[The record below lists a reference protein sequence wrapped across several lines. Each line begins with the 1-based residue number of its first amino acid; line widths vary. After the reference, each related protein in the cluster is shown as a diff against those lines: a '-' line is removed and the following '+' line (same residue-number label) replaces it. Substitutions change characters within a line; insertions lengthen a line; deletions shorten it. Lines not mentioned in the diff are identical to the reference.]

1 MLKVC
6 QISISCISFPL
17 FLHTFAVQN
26 IFTLSLNI
34 GNGYKKQQ
42 LMHPLILI
50 RKYIPTNHGFTWKT
64 FFCPNSRLFEFFRW
78 QQWMITLFD
87 LQLRQKEPRYSTY
100 LVSLNQIFNQF
111 FIYPVCRGVDDL
123 KIWDFC
129 IFLVLGVLLEMF
141 HWFDR
146 DFRRFLFLRIF
157 EDIFYVSIFWI

>member
-1 MLKVC
+1 MYKLKVC
-6 QISISCISFPL
+6 QIRISCISFPL

-78 QQWMITLFD
+78 KQWMITFFH

-100 LVSLNQIFNQF
+100 LVSLNQIFNCEIESNFISVQF
-111 FIYPVCRGVDDL
+111 FIHPVCRGVNDL

-129 IFLVLGVLLEMF
+129 IFLV
-141 HWFDR
+141 
-146 DFRRFLFLRIF
+146 
-157 EDIFYVSIFWI
+157 